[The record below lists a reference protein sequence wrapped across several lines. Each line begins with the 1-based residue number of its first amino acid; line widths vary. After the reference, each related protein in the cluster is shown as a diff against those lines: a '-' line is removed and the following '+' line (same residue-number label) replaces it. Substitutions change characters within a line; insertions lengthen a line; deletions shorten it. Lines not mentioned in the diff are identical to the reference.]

1 VTSDGTAKPGRGI
14 LREFLAAILF
24 FLTGVAFL
32 LLTALGPVYFGAAF
46 DGGYLNWIG
55 AGLIIVAVYV
65 TVGVNLP
72 RLLAGRERVGRAD
85 DDEKGAV

>member
-1 VTSDGTAKPGRGI
+1 MASGEGVDRARR
-14 LREFLAAILF
+14 LVREFFAAILF

-32 LLTALGPVYFGAAF
+32 LLTAVGPVYFGASF
-46 DGGYLNWIG
+46 NGGYLNWIG

-72 RLLAGRERVGRAD
+72 RLLAGRERVERD
-85 DDEKGAV
+85 DGDEKGA